1 MTPPIEDKALAAFLL
16 GVPAAMAGTT
26 DDAVDDARYLDYAR
40 AFASYTAKATG
51 RDSQGRRNEATAT
64 LIGPHWAITAAHV
77 VHGVNEIALVSG
89 DTKRPVAKVVM
100 HPDWSAEEG
109 HGWHDLALLRC
120 DEPLRL
126 DFYPPLSTGDENVGQ
141 VVSIVGYGIHGRLSE
156 GHSTYDGKLRAGT
169 QTIERFE
176 RTVIVCHARC
186 GTSTLEFC
194 IAPGDSGG
202 PLFAGGKL
210 AGVNSFTMAAKGPL
224 KSKAGEE
231 TAHTRVSLYREW
243 ILGVMDEPR

>member
-26 DDAVDDARYLDYAR
+26 DDSVPDARYIEYAQ
-40 AFASYTAKATG
+40 AFAPYTARFRG
-51 RDSQGRRNEATAT
+51 RDEQGRLNEATAT
-64 LIGPHWAITAAHV
+64 LIGPRWAITAAHV
-77 VHGVNEIALVSG
+77 ASGVTGITLTSG
-89 DTKRPVAKVVM
+89 TTARPVDRVVI
-100 HPDWSAEEG
+100 HPDWTDEK
-109 HGWHDLALLRC
+109 HGWHDLALLHC
-120 DEPLRL
+120 VEPLVL
-126 DFYPPLSTGDENVGQ
+126 GHYPTLSEGDEKPGQ
-141 VVSIVGYGIHGRLSE
+141 VVSIVGFGLHGKLSE
-156 GHSTYDGKLRAGT
+156 GHSASDGKLRAGT

-176 RTVIVCHARC
+176 RTVIVCHAQC

-194 IAPGDSGG
+194 ISPGDSGG

-210 AGVNSFTMAAKGPL
+210 AGVNSFTMAPRGPL

-243 ILGVMDEPR
+243 IEGVVGGEK

>member
-26 DDAVDDARYLDYAR
+26 DDAVPDSRYIEYAK
-40 AFASYTAKATG
+40 AFSSYTAKATG
-51 RDSQGRRNEATAT
+51 IDSAGRRTEATAT
-64 LIGPHWAITAAHV
+64 LLDQHWALTAAHV
-77 VHGVNEIALVSG
+77 VHGVTGITLVSG
-89 DTKRPVAKVVM
+89 DLRRPVTRVVT
-100 HPDWSAEEG
+100 HPQWSNEDTHAG
-109 HGWHDLALLRC
+109 HDIALLRC
-120 DEPLRL
+120 DEPHQIPH
-126 DFYPPLSTGDENVGQ
+126 YPLLSDGSEHVGQ
-141 VVSIVGYGIHGRLSE
+141 VVSIVGYGLHGKLSE
-156 GHSTYDGKLRAGT
+156 GHTQYDGKLRAGT

-176 RTVIVCHARC
+176 RSLIVCQARC

-210 AGVNSFTMAAKGPL
+210 AGVNSFTMASKGPL
-224 KSKAGEE
+224 KSRAGEE

-243 ILGVMDEPR
+243 IEGVIR

>member
-1 MTPPIEDKALAAFLL
+1 MTPLPDRAFAAFLL

-26 DDAVDDARYLDYAR
+26 DDSVADAKYIEYAK
-40 AFASYTAKATG
+40 AFASYTVKVTG
-51 RDSQGRRNEATAT
+51 RDEHGRLNEATAT
-64 LIGPHWAITAAHV
+64 LLSPHWAITAAHV
-77 VHGVNEIALVSG
+77 VAGVGELVLVSG
-89 DTKRPVAKVVM
+89 DSRRPVDRVVT
-100 HPDWSAEEG
+100 HPEWSDDS
-109 HGWHDLALLRC
+109 HGWHDLALLHC
-120 DEPLRL
+120 DQ
-126 DFYPPLSTGDENVGQ
+126 DAAIGYYPPLSEGGERVGQ
-141 VVSIVGYGIHGRLSE
+141 VVSIVGYGLHGRISE
-156 GHSTYDGKLRAGT
+156 GHSTHDGKLRAGT

-176 RTVIVCHARC
+176 RTVIVCHAQC

-210 AGVNSFTMAAKGPL
+210 AGVNSFTMAPKGPL

-243 ILGVMDEPR
+243 ITGVIGR

>member
-26 DDAVDDARYLDYAR
+26 DDAVPDHRFIHYAE
-40 AFASYTAKATG
+40 AFAPYTTRFRGIGDDGKI
-51 RDSQGRRNEATAT
+51 NEATAT

-77 VHGVNEIALVSG
+77 AHEVKEITLTSG
-89 DTKRPVAKVVM
+89 TTKRAVGRVVA
-100 HPDWSAEEG
+100 HPEWNSVK
-109 HGWHDLALLRC
+109 HGWNDLALLHC
-120 DEPLRL
+120 DEPATL
-126 DFYPPLSTGDENVGQ
+126 DYYPSLSEGGETEGQ
-141 VVSIVGYGIHGRLSE
+141 VVSIVGFGLHGKLSD

-176 RTVIVCHARC
+176 RTVIVCHAKC
-186 GTSTLEFC
+186 GSSTLEFC

-210 AGVNSFTMAAKGPL
+210 AGVNSFTMASKGPL

-231 TAHTRVSLYREW
+231 TAHTRVSLYRDW
-243 ILGVMDEPR
+243 INQVMEDNR